1 MQMLSVVD
9 PRFILMVL
17 LGSVAGLFVG
27 AIPGLSV
34 SMATALLVSITY
46 TWEHSDALAMIM
58 GVYVV
63 GVFSGAV
70 SAILINI
77 PGAPSSVVTTL
88 DGYPMSK
95 KGQSY
100 KALFTATIYSFIGS
114 LFGLLALGLLAE
126 PVSRVAIKFTK
137 MDYFLLAL
145 FGLATV
151 GSVSTKNYAKGLISV
166 MIGLVISMIGLDPLM
181 GTKRL
186 TFGIQNLAGGVST
199 VPALVG
205 FFGFAE
211 VLSVVYNMKQ
221 EQNVLAM
228 EKAKVSLKEI
238 LKSWKL
244 SLYTST
250 IGLLVGA
257 LPGAGGPVASFIA
270 YNEAK
275 RLVKKPE
282 VPFGEG
288 AVEGI
293 VASESSNNACIGG
306 ALIPMLTL
314 AVPGDAVTAII
325 LSVFY
330 VHGLQPGPLFI
341 TQNKE
346 SFYSIVVAGII
357 ACFALLLLGLIVAPR
372 ICKVITIPKNIMI
385 PVVTSL
391 CVIGSFACNNRLFD
405 VGLMFFFGLMG
416 FMMRR
421 FDYPVAQFIH
431 VHITYM
437 LCIIPIKRSAVFH
450 VKSIHQVLCRRI
462 SSLRAFIAHRFIAC
476 FKSACLGSVAAFENQ
491 LGRIE
496 QIVIPHIQRIAAYFG
511 QVIFIHCN
519 HSSRGFRCLL
529 PFCRLSAWVME
540 RTGCIKQRSGLQ
552 SKYGSLR
559 RTTGITPVISMIYR
573 QSIIRNN
580 PVALRNDKVN
590 HRIKRRRFHQIDFF
604 RFISPEQQRNVPIT
618 LGKFKDVESPQET
631 YLIRK

>member
-1 MQMLSVVD
+1 
-9 PRFILMVL
+9 
-17 LGSVAGLFVG
+17 
-27 AIPGLSV
+27 
-34 SMATALLVSITY
+34 
-46 TWEHSDALAMIM
+46 
-58 GVYVV
+58 
-63 GVFSGAV
+63 
-70 SAILINI
+70 
-77 PGAPSSVVTTL
+77 
-88 DGYPMSK
+88 
-95 KGQSY
+95 
-100 KALFTATIYSFIGS
+100 
-114 LFGLLALGLLAE
+114 
-126 PVSRVAIKFTK
+126 

-330 VHGLQPGPLFI
+330 VHGLQPGPLL
-341 TQNKE
+341 
-346 SFYSIVVAGII
+346 S
-357 ACFALLLLGLIVAPR
+357 PR
-372 ICKVITIPKNIMI
+372 TKN
-385 PVVTSL
+385 PST
-391 CVIGSFACNNRLFD
+391 
-405 VGLMFFFGLMG
+405 
-416 FMMRR
+416 
-421 FDYPVAQFIH
+421 
-431 VHITYM
+431 
-437 LCIIPIKRSAVFH
+437 RS
-450 VKSIHQVLCRRI
+450 
-462 SSLRAFIAHRFIAC
+462 
-476 FKSACLGSVAAFENQ
+476 
-491 LGRIE
+491 
-496 QIVIPHIQRIAAYFG
+496 
-511 QVIFIHCN
+511 
-519 HSSRGFRCLL
+519 
-529 PFCRLSAWVME
+529 
-540 RTGCIKQRSGLQ
+540 
-552 SKYGSLR
+552 
-559 RTTGITPVISMIYR
+559 
-573 QSIIRNN
+573 
-580 PVALRNDKVN
+580 
-590 HRIKRRRFHQIDFF
+590 
-604 RFISPEQQRNVPIT
+604 
-618 LGKFKDVESPQET
+618 
-631 YLIRK
+631 

>member
-1 MQMLSVVD
+1 MLEMLSIID
-9 PRFILMVL
+9 ARFVLMVL

-46 TWEHSDALAMIM
+46 TWDHSDALAMIM

-114 LFGLLALGLLAE
+114 LFGFVALGLLAE
-126 PVSRVAIKFTK
+126 PVSDIALKFTK

-166 MIGLVISMIGLDPLM
+166 MLGLVISMIGLDPLM
-181 GTKRL
+181 GTKRM
-186 TFGIQNLAGGVST
+186 TFGIQNLTGGIST

-228 EKAKVSLKEI
+228 EKTKVGLREVLKH
-238 LKSWKL
+238 WKL

-250 IGLLVGA
+250 IGMLVGA

-275 RLVKKPE
+275 RIVKNPE

-293 VASESSNNACIGG
+293 MASESSNNACIGG

-341 TQNKE
+341 MKNPE
-346 SFYSIVVAGII
+346 AFRAILVAGII
-357 ACFALLLLGLIVAPR
+357 ACFALLFLGLLVAPR
-372 ICKVITIPKNIMI
+372 ICKIITIPKNIMI

-405 VGLMFFFGLMG
+405 VGLMFAFGFMG
-416 FMMRR
+416 FLMRR
-421 FDYPVAQFIH
+421 FDYPVAPLILAMVLGKMMDSNFRQA
-431 VHITYM
+431 VSLASSSDNM
-437 LCIIPIKRSAVFH
+437 L
-450 VKSIHQVLCRRI
+450 
-462 SSLRAFIAHRFIAC
+462 
-476 FKSACLGSVAAFENQ
+476 AAM
-491 LGRIE
+491 
-496 QIVIPHIQRIAAYFG
+496 FG
-511 QVIFIHCN
+511 H
-519 HSSRGFRCLL
+519 
-529 PFCRLSAWVME
+529 
-540 RTGCIKQRSGLQ
+540 
-552 SKYGSLR
+552 
-559 RTTGITPVISMIYR
+559 
-573 QSIIRNN
+573 
-580 PVALRNDKVN
+580 
-590 HRIKRRRFHQIDFF
+590 
-604 RFISPEQQRNVPIT
+604 PIT
-618 LGKFKDVESPQET
+618 IALTVCTAAVLLSNIPWTKKYMDRLKGLVK
-631 YLIRK
+631 RK

>member
-1 MQMLSVVD
+1 MMQMLSVVD

-391 CVIGSFACNNRLFD
+391 CVIGSFACNNRLID

-421 FDYPVAQFIH
+421 FDYPVAPLILAMVLGKMMDSNFRQAVSLASSSDNPFMAMFGH
-431 VHITYM
+431 PITIV
-437 LCIIPIKRSAVFH
+437 LSICTLFVLLGNIPWTKPYI
-450 VKSIHQVLCRRI
+450 
-462 SSLRAFIAHRFIAC
+462 
-476 FKSACLGSVAAFENQ
+476 
-491 LGRIE
+491 
-496 QIVIPHIQRIAAYFG
+496 
-511 QVIFIHCN
+511 
-519 HSSRGFRCLL
+519 
-529 PFCRLSAWVME
+529 
-540 RTGCIKQRSGLQ
+540 
-552 SKYGSLR
+552 
-559 RTTGITPVISMIYR
+559 
-573 QSIIRNN
+573 
-580 PVALRNDKVN
+580 DKVKG
-590 HRIKRRRFHQIDFF
+590 IF
-604 RFISPEQQRNVPIT
+604 S
-618 LGKFKDVESPQET
+618 
-631 YLIRK
+631 RKTA

>member
-186 TFGIQNLAGGVST
+186 TFGIQNLTGGVST

-405 VGLMFFFGLMG
+405 VELMFFFGLMG

-421 FDYPVAQFIH
+421 FDYPVAPLILAMVLGKMMDSNFRQAVSLASSSDNPFMAMFGH
-431 VHITYM
+431 PITIV
-437 LCIIPIKRSAVFH
+437 LSICTLFVLLGNIPWTKPYI
-450 VKSIHQVLCRRI
+450 
-462 SSLRAFIAHRFIAC
+462 
-476 FKSACLGSVAAFENQ
+476 
-491 LGRIE
+491 
-496 QIVIPHIQRIAAYFG
+496 
-511 QVIFIHCN
+511 
-519 HSSRGFRCLL
+519 
-529 PFCRLSAWVME
+529 
-540 RTGCIKQRSGLQ
+540 
-552 SKYGSLR
+552 
-559 RTTGITPVISMIYR
+559 
-573 QSIIRNN
+573 
-580 PVALRNDKVN
+580 DKVKG
-590 HRIKRRRFHQIDFF
+590 IF
-604 RFISPEQQRNVPIT
+604 S
-618 LGKFKDVESPQET
+618 
-631 YLIRK
+631 RKTA

>member
-228 EKAKVSLKEI
+228 EKTKVSLKEI

-391 CVIGSFACNNRLFD
+391 CVIGSFARNNRLFD

-421 FDYPVAQFIH
+421 FDYPVAPLILAMVLGKMMDSNFRQAVSLASSSDNPFMAMFGH
-431 VHITYM
+431 PITIV
-437 LCIIPIKRSAVFH
+437 LSICTLFVLLGNIPWTKPYI
-450 VKSIHQVLCRRI
+450 
-462 SSLRAFIAHRFIAC
+462 
-476 FKSACLGSVAAFENQ
+476 
-491 LGRIE
+491 
-496 QIVIPHIQRIAAYFG
+496 
-511 QVIFIHCN
+511 
-519 HSSRGFRCLL
+519 
-529 PFCRLSAWVME
+529 
-540 RTGCIKQRSGLQ
+540 
-552 SKYGSLR
+552 
-559 RTTGITPVISMIYR
+559 
-573 QSIIRNN
+573 
-580 PVALRNDKVN
+580 DKVKG
-590 HRIKRRRFHQIDFF
+590 IF
-604 RFISPEQQRNVPIT
+604 S
-618 LGKFKDVESPQET
+618 
-631 YLIRK
+631 RKTA